1 MKTRVAI
8 LCGGLSGEHQVSLI
22 SAFNIARALP
32 TDHYEF
38 QLIGIRKDGS
48 WCWRPEG
55 DLLCQTQD
63 IREIH
68 LHPAA
73 ETLLPRQLGRLQ
85 NEQGKL
91 QWQADIFLPITH
103 GNFGEDG
110 SLQGMLRLLR
120 VPFVGC
126 DVWGSAISMDKD
138 ITKRLL
144 VQAGLPVTPFIT
156 LRRNE
161 TLLYSEAVA
170 RLGSPFFVK
179 PTREGSSLGV
189 AKVRKEDEYPQALKE
204 AFSLDHKIL
213 LEQAIIGREIEAA
226 VLGNDAPEV
235 AEILGE
241 IIPNHEFYSYD
252 AKYVDP
258 NGAIL
263 KIPAEIEA
271 SVASRIRDL
280 AVESFRVVEG
290 LGMARVDFFLT
301 KDNQIYINEI
311 NTLPGFTSISMYPKL
326 WEASGLSYSE
336 LLHQLVQLGLQRAAV

>member
-1 MKTRVAI
+1 
-8 LCGGLSGEHQVSLI
+8 
-22 SAFNIARALP
+22 
-32 TDHYEF
+32 
-38 QLIGIRKDGS
+38 
-48 WCWRPEG
+48 
-55 DLLCQTQD
+55 
-63 IREIH
+63 
-68 LHPAA
+68 
-73 ETLLPRQLGRLQ
+73 
-85 NEQGKL
+85 
-91 QWQADIFLPITH
+91 
-103 GNFGEDG
+103 
-110 SLQGMLRLLR
+110 MLRLLR
-120 VPFVGC
+120 VPFIGC

-138 ITKRLL
+138 VTKRLL

-271 SVASRIRDL
+271 SVASRIRNL
-280 AVESFRVVEG
+280 AVKSFRVVEG

>member
-1 MKTRVAI
+1 M
-8 LCGGLSGEHQVSLI
+8 
-22 SAFNIARALP
+22 
-32 TDHYEF
+32 
-38 QLIGIRKDGS
+38 
-48 WCWRPEG
+48 
-55 DLLCQTQD
+55 
-63 IREIH
+63 
-68 LHPAA
+68 HPAA
-73 ETLLPRQLGRLQ
+73 ETLFPRQLGWLQ

-91 QWQADIFLPITH
+91 QWKADVCFPITH

-110 SLQGMLRLLR
+110 SLQGMLRMLR

-126 DVWGSAISMDKD
+126 DVWGSAVSIDKD
-138 ITKRLL
+138 MTKRLL

-156 LRRNE
+156 LRRNG
-161 TLLYSEAVA
+161 TLLYSEVVA

-189 AKVRKEDEYPQALKE
+189 SKVRNEDEYQQALKE

-226 VLGNDAPEV
+226 VLGNDSPEV
-235 AEILGE
+235 AATLGE
-241 IIPNHEFYSYD
+241 IIPKHEFYSYE

-271 SVASRIRDL
+271 SVASRIYEL
-280 AVESFRVVEG
+280 ASESFRVVEG

-336 LLHQLVQLGLQRAAV
+336 LLHQLLQLGLQRAVV

>member
-1 MKTRVAI
+1 MRTRVAI
-8 LCGGLSGEHQVSLI
+8 LCGGLSGEHQVSLV
-22 SAFNIARALP
+22 SAFNIARALS
-32 TDHYEF
+32 TDHYEV

-55 DLLCQTQD
+55 DLLCQTQN
-63 IREIH
+63 ISEIH

-73 ETLLPRQLGRLQ
+73 ETLLPRQLGQLQ

-91 QWQADIFLPITH
+91 QWQVDVFFPITH

-138 ITKRLL
+138 VTKRLL
-144 VQAGLPVTPFIT
+144 LQAGLPVTPFIM

-189 AKVRKEDEYPQALKE
+189 TKVRNEDEYPQALKE
-204 AFSLDHKIL
+204 AFSLDRKIL

-226 VLGNDAPEV
+226 VLGNDSPEV
-235 AEILGE
+235 ATTLGE
-241 IIPNHEFYSYD
+241 IIPNHEFYSYN

-263 KIPAEIEA
+263 IIPAEIEA
-271 SVASRIRDL
+271 NVASRIRDL

-311 NTLPGFTSISMYPKL
+311 NTLPGFTSNSMYPKL
-326 WEASGLSYSE
+326 WEASGLRYSE
-336 LLHQLVQLGLQRAAV
+336 LLHQLVKLGLQRVAV

>member
-1 MKTRVAI
+1 M
-8 LCGGLSGEHQVSLI
+8 
-22 SAFNIARALP
+22 
-32 TDHYEF
+32 
-38 QLIGIRKDGS
+38 
-48 WCWRPEG
+48 
-55 DLLCQTQD
+55 
-63 IREIH
+63 
-68 LHPAA
+68 
-73 ETLLPRQLGRLQ
+73 
-85 NEQGKL
+85 
-91 QWQADIFLPITH
+91 
-103 GNFGEDG
+103 
-110 SLQGMLRLLR
+110 
-120 VPFVGC
+120 
-126 DVWGSAISMDKD
+126 
-138 ITKRLL
+138 
-144 VQAGLPVTPFIT
+144 
-156 LRRNE
+156 
-161 TLLYSEAVA
+161 
-170 RLGSPFFVK
+170 
-179 PTREGSSLGV
+179 
-189 AKVRKEDEYPQALKE
+189 KE

>member
-32 TDHYEF
+32 RDIYEV

-55 DLLCQTQD
+55 DLLCKTKD

-73 ETLLPRQLGRLQ
+73 ETLLPRQLGWLQ
-85 NEQGKL
+85 NEEGKL
-91 QWQADIFLPITH
+91 QWKADVCFPITH

-110 SLQGMLRLLR
+110 SLQGMLRMLR

-126 DVWGSAISMDKD
+126 DVWGSAVSIDKD
-138 ITKRLL
+138 MTKRLL

-156 LRRNE
+156 LRRNG
-161 TLLYSEAVA
+161 TPLYSEVVT

-189 AKVRKEDEYPQALKE
+189 SKVRNEDEYQQALKE

-226 VLGNDAPEV
+226 VLGNDSPEV
-235 AEILGE
+235 AATLGE
-241 IIPNHEFYSYD
+241 IIPKHEFYSYE

-271 SVASRIRDL
+271 SVASRICEL
-280 AVESFRVVEG
+280 ASESFRVVEG

-336 LLHQLVQLGLQRAAV
+336 LLHQLLQLGLQRAVV